1 VAKQAFSGLGLINTL
16 TVVVGLILAGVGLW
30 LGALNNM
37 VLGSM
42 VVILVGIGLIASAL
56 ISKEEA

>member
-1 VAKQAFSGLGLINTL
+1 MAKQALSGLGLINTL
-16 TVVVGLILAGVGLW
+16 TVVVGVILAGVGLW

-42 VVILVGIGLIASAL
+42 VVILVGIGLIVSAL
-56 ISKEEA
+56 IFKGEA